1 MPVSSLTTVTDAPAT
16 VAPLGSLTVP
26 EMLAV
31 TPAKA
36 LPPAM
41 RSANAAS
48 ARVSCLNRGH
58 RAGVFLCNDRCSGR
72 AVSSRRLAEILSFI
86 VPPIREPSLGP
97 ERRMQRRV
105 LPSGGAPSIN
115 LAYSSCGTLRFLY
128 KLLIVYDSK
137 AL

>member
-1 MPVSSLTTVTDAPAT
+1 
-16 VAPLGSLTVP
+16 GSLTVP

-58 RAGVFLCNDRCSGR
+58 RAGVFLCNDRRSGR

-105 LPSGGAPSIN
+105 LPSGGAPSITWLTRLSELYAFCTN
-115 LAYSSCGTLRFLY
+115 CLA
-128 KLLIVYDSK
+128 LIISYYI
-137 AL
+137 